1 MKGLFYKDM
10 ICSRVPQLFLRLLL
24 ALVLPAGVLYFI
36 IPESKEFIV
45 FFYSCMYVLTVYF
58 MVLGFFVENIASTDS
73 GVRIEAYMQS
83 LPVGKKKSIA
93 VKYLVVFSVFAT
105 LMLLFMLLYFIDGY
119 LFQNEPGVVE
129 AGKEII
135 SWLPAISS
143 VCLIIAAI
151 EMPFYFR
158 FGVQAGNNVRIALL
172 VILFYAWLVYM
183 LFGDL
188 TVFDKF
194 TSENIFAFL
203 NGHPKFL
210 DRLKWMS
217 GAVMLVVYTLSWML
231 SSRLYSKKEMGE

>member
-10 ICSRVPQLFLRLLL
+10 ICSRMPQLFLRLLL

-45 FFYSCMYVLTVYF
+45 FFYSCMYALTVYF
-58 MVLGFFVENIASTDS
+58 MALAIFIENIASTDS

-83 LPVGKKKSIA
+83 LPVGKKKSMA
-93 VKYLVVFSVFAT
+93 VKYLVVFGLFTV
-105 LMLLFMLLYFIDGY
+105 LMLLFMLLYFIEGY
-119 LFQNEPGVVE
+119 LFKNEPGVVE

-135 SWLPAISS
+135 SWLPAITSI
-143 VCLIIAAI
+143 CLIIAAI

-158 FGVQAGNNVRIALL
+158 FGVRAGNNVRIALL

-210 DRLKWMS
+210 DRFKWMS
-217 GAVMLVVYTLSWML
+217 GVFMLVVYTLSWML
-231 SSRLYSKKEMGE
+231 SGWLYSKKEMGE

>member
-10 ICSRVPQLFLRLLL
+10 ICSRVPQLFLSFVLG
-24 ALVLPAGVLYFI
+24 LVLPVGAIFFI
-36 IPESKEFIV
+36 IPESREFMV
-45 FFYSCMYVLTVYF
+45 FFYCCVYAL
-58 MVLGFFVENIASTDS
+58 MVYSLVLGFFVENIAATDS

-83 LPVGKKKSIA
+83 LPVGKKKSMA
-93 VKYLVVFSVFAT
+93 VKYLAVFGTFAM
-105 LMLLFMLLYFIDGY
+105 LMLLFMLLYFIEGY
-119 LFQNEPGVVE
+119 LFKNEPGVVE

-135 SWLPAISS
+135 SWLPAITSI
-143 VCLIIAAI
+143 CLIIAAI

-194 TSENIFAFL
+194 TAENIFAFL

-210 DRLKWMS
+210 DRFKWMS
-217 GAVMLVVYTLSWML
+217 GIVMLVIYTLSWML
-231 SSRLYSKKEMGE
+231 SGWLYSKKEMGE

>member
-10 ICSRVPQLFLRLLL
+10 ICSRVPQLFL
-24 ALVLPAGVLYFI
+24 ALVVGMLLPSIALFFI
-36 IPESKEFIV
+36 AESVEFIV
-45 FFYSCMYVLTVYF
+45 FFYSCMYALTVYF
-58 MVLGFFVENIASTDS
+58 LVLGFFVENIASTDS

-83 LPVGKKKSIA
+83 LPVGKKRSMA
-93 VKYLVVFSVFAT
+93 VKFLVVFSLFAV
-105 LMLLFMLLYFIDGY
+105 LMLLFMLCFWIEGY

-135 SWLPAISS
+135 SWLPAITSI
-143 VCLIIAAI
+143 CLIIAAV

-158 FGVQAGNNVRIALL
+158 FGVRAGNNVRIALI
-172 VILFYAWLVYM
+172 VILFYAGLVYV

-210 DRLKWMS
+210 DRLKWIT
-217 GAVMLVVYTLSWML
+217 GIVMLAVYTLSWML
-231 SSRLYSKKEMGE
+231 SGWLYTKKEMGE